1 MGIYEWCRV
10 PMGLKGAP
18 SYFQGVL
25 ASIVLVGLLYFVCE
39 LYIDDI
45 IVYGRDEEE
54 FLKNLEKVFQR
65 LEKHRLTC
73 NPKKMFLGLE
83 EVEFVGH
90 TVNHS
95 GITFS
100 REKIEKVL
108 AIKEPVYGKE
118 LKAFLGVVGYFHSH
132 IRDYITSAIASWC
145 GRMRGEKRSNC

>member
-1 MGIYEWCRV
+1 
-10 PMGLKGAP
+10 
-18 SYFQGVL
+18 
-25 ASIVLVGLLYFVCE
+25 
-39 LYIDDI
+39 
-45 IVYGRDEEE
+45 
-54 FLKNLEKVFQR
+54 
-65 LEKHRLTC
+65 
-73 NPKKMFLGLE
+73 MFLGLE

-132 IRDYITSAIASWC
+132 IRDYAIVARPST
-145 GRMRGEKRSNC
+145 K